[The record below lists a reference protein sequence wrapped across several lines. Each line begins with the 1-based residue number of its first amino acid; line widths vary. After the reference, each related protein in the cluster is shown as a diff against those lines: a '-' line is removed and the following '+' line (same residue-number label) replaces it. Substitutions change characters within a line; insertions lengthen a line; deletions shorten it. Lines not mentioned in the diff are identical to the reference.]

1 MANNLGIQVVAEGV
15 KTIWQVNFLCQR
27 GCGVA
32 QGYLI
37 RRNIPAVQLEQWLK
51 PQHAENPL

>member
-1 MANNLGIQVVAEGV
+1 MANNLGIHVVAEGV
-15 KTIWQVNFLCQR
+15 ETIRQVYFLRQR

-37 RRNIPAVQLEQWLK
+37 SRPIPAVQLEQWLK